1 MIPSVRQQTVYN
13 TWTNTDSNI
22 LIQAVAG
29 GAKTTTLMGILA
41 LCEYRTLFLA
51 FNKSIQEEI
60 GSRIEADPRLA
71 HAKSMTLHSLG
82 LSAIKYK
89 YGRFTLNKS
98 KNYLIIKQLQ
108 TYNRSLFAGMAWEDK
123 AKTTLTL
130 MEMNDVSRI
139 YLTED
144 ITEIT
149 THMTSM
155 DKFFYIHPDMD
166 ELWKE
171 FLFIREQFTADL
183 MIDYIDMIYV
193 PVSQDLFIPIQP
205 YYLMIDEA
213 QDLNLAQ
220 HKLIDNLLGQG
231 DIRKWVAVGD
241 RRQSIYGFSGSHA
254 GSFDLFKAKDNVYEL
269 PLDVCYR
276 CPQEI
281 INEANLIYDVIE
293 PFKTYPGVVG
303 TIIDYRLIKDSS
315 MVICRNSGPLLDLYF
330 QLLSINKKVFIK
342 GEDILNGVIRFL
354 RPYQYK
360 TISQT
365 MQKIS
370 FEILEISEIENK
382 SEELRFKLYKLKDN
396 LKNFILLSKH
406 YCKPTDKVDVIIAEL
421 EHMFKTIDDSEAITL
436 CTIHK
441 SKGLEADVVY
451 ILNEFLIPSKF
462 AKSLVQL
469 EQEQN
474 LKYVARTRAKEEMYY
489 LNITGEKD
497 ELEEI

>member
-1 MIPSVRQQTVYN
+1 MVPSIRQQTVYD

-60 GSRIEADPRLA
+60 DGRIQNDPSLK

-89 YGRFTLNKS
+89 YGKCTLNKS

-108 TYNRSLFAGMAWEDK
+108 TYNRRLFADMSWEEK

-139 YLTED
+139 YLTQD

-149 THMTSM
+149 IFMTSM
-155 DKFFYIHPDMD
+155 DKMFYLHERMQD
-166 ELWKE
+166 LWEE
-171 FLFIREQFTADL
+171 FLSIREQYTQEL
-183 MIDYIDMIYV
+183 IIDYIDMIYL

-213 QDLNLAQ
+213 QDLNLVQ
-220 HKLIDNLLGQG
+220 HKLIDNLLDQG
-231 DIRKWVAVGD
+231 DIKKWVAVGD

-254 GSFDLFKAKDNVYEL
+254 GSFDIFKGKENVYEL

-276 CPQEI
+276 CPQLI
-281 INEANLIYDVIE
+281 IDEANLIYDVIE
-293 PFKTYPGVVG
+293 PFKSYDGLVE
-303 TIIDYRLIKDSS
+303 TITDFKLIKDSS

-330 QLLSINKKVFIK
+330 QLLGQNKKVFIK
-342 GEDILNGVIRFL
+342 GEDILNSVIRFL

-360 TISQT
+360 TVKQT
-365 MQKIS
+365 LQKIN
-370 FEILEISEIENK
+370 FEILEISEVENK
-382 SEELRFKLYKLKDN
+382 SDDLRFKLYKLKDN

-406 YCKPTDKVDVIIAEL
+406 YCKPTDKVEIIIAEL
-421 EHMFKTIDDSEAITL
+421 DNMFKNIDDTSAITL

-462 AKSLVQL
+462 AKSPVQL
-469 EQEQN
+469 EQETN
-474 LKYVARTRAKEEMYY
+474 LKYVARTRAKEELYY
-489 LNITGEKD
+489 LNITGKTD
-497 ELEEI
+497 ESEEI

>member
-1 MIPSVRQQTVYN
+1 MVPSVRQQTVYN

-60 GSRIEADPRLA
+60 GARIEANPSLK
-71 HAKSMTLHSLG
+71 HAKAMTLHSLG

-108 TYNRSLFAGMAWEDK
+108 TYNRSLFTGMSWEEK

-144 ITEIT
+144 IVEIT
-149 THMTSM
+149 GFMTSM
-155 DKFFYIHPDMD
+155 DKFFYIHPNMD
-166 ELWKE
+166 DLWKE

-183 MIDYIDMIYV
+183 LIDYIDMIYV
-193 PVSQDLFIPIQP
+193 PVSQELFIPVQP
-205 YYLMIDEA
+205 YYLMVDEA

-254 GSFDLFKAKDNVYEL
+254 GSFDLFKSKDNVYEL

-293 PFKTYPGVVG
+293 PFKSYPGIVD
-303 TIIDYRLIKDSS
+303 TITDFKEIKDSS

-354 RPYQYK
+354 RPYQYSTVK
-360 TISQT
+360 QAL
-365 MQKIS
+365 QKIN
-370 FEILEISEIENK
+370 FEILEINSIERK
-382 SEELRFKLYKLKDN
+382 TDELRFKLYKLKDN

-406 YCKPTDKVDVIIAEL
+406 YCKPTDKVEVIIGEL
-421 EHMFKTIDDSEAITL
+421 EHMFKSIDDSEAITL

-441 SKGLEADVVY
+441 SKGLEADIVY

-462 AKSLVQL
+462 AKSSIQL
-469 EQEQN
+469 EQERN

-489 LNITGEKD
+489 LNIKNETD
-497 ELEEI
+497 ESEEV